1 MTTARRRPTQTLQRI
16 LALERR
22 QGFNDRAVTG
32 GLDRFLRNEIEGGEQ
47 AQFFKRIVAPLPQQ
61 GYAALSAEERERW
74 ATGVLSALQPGSSP
88 RAVTKQR
95 DQTTQPARTA
105 TEKSSA
111 PGGRASKAAGK
122 NPPASESPKPRARS
136 RSGRRRPVP
145 TFDGENPLARDVSV
159 LGVIPPISRKA
170 MSSLGLDTIFD
181 LLWHLPFR
189 YEDWRNVRAIA
200 DALEDIELT
209 IVGEIVSIEV
219 KHLRGGRKA
228 TEAVVRDG
236 SGSIRVWWWQQPYLA
251 KTLKPG
257 MRVGLSGKVGLRG
270 RFLQMDSPEWERLD
284 DPDDDTVHVGRLS
297 PVYPKTRGLPNRT
310 IRRLAHAAV
319 RDYLPLLDETLPA
332 SILMEQQFLSEA
344 EALRTIHFPERLEDV
359 ERAKERIAFQE
370 LLAIQLAVLARKRE
384 ARLRADAPPIP
395 MPGDFLDRFIGAL
408 PFELT
413 TAQQRVLTEI
423 RNDMWRRE
431 PMARLLQGDVGSGKT
446 VVAAAAMLAAVRAG
460 HQTVLMAP
468 TEVLASQHFETF
480 QRLFAGREQGGGDL
494 RWHNYSL
501 APALDRPLRM
511 ALLTGSVRAARKR
524 QIHQEMESGMLDLV
538 VGTHALIQDSAKF
551 SDLGLVVVDEQHRF
565 GVLQRD
571 ALRGKGRSP
580 HLLVMTATP
589 IPRTLALTVYGELD
603 SSVIDEL
610 PPGRQR
616 VRTQI
621 VDPSQREEVVY
632 RRIREEARQGRQ
644 SLIIC
649 PLVEESEHLES
660 EAATEQYEFL
670 RDGPLRDLAPRIR
683 LLHGRMSADE
693 KRGVMS
699 DLARGE
705 ADVLVST
712 IVVEVGVDLPRAT
725 VMAIEGAERF
735 GLAQLHQLRGRV
747 GRSDLASVCYLISDT
762 EVEQSQRRL
771 DLMVQTSNGF
781 ELAEADL
788 EMRGPGEYFG
798 TRQSGL
804 PELRVAKLTDHRTL
818 SLARNWAN
826 RILDVDPHLRAP
838 EHRSL
843 RAQAGKLDV
852 SGATAV
858 H

>member
-1 MTTARRRPTQTLQRI
+1 MTTRRRPTQTLQSM
-16 LALERR
+16 LALEDKL
-22 QGFNDRAVTG
+22 GYEDRAVAG
-32 GLDRFLRNEIEGGEQ
+32 GLDSFLRNVLKEGEQ
-47 AQFFKRIVAPLPQQ
+47 AQFFKRIVSVLPQE
-61 GYAALSAEERERW
+61 GYASLTPGERREWAADVRAALR
-74 ATGVLSALQPGSSP
+74 PGAAPGHPSRSDKS
-88 RAVTKQR
+88 RNSGTNRQR
-95 DQTTQPARTA
+95 SGKDPDKSDRNLDKSGQIRTPNR
-105 TEKSSA
+105 TKSS
-111 PGGRASKAAGK
+111 
-122 NPPASESPKPRARS
+122 
-136 RSGRRRPVP
+136 RRRPVA
-145 TFDGENPLARDVSV
+145 TFDDENPLARDVSV
-159 LGVIPPISRKA
+159 LGRIPPISRKA
-170 MSSLGLDTIFD
+170 MTSIGLQTVYD
-181 LLWHLPFR
+181 LLWHLPRR
-189 YEDWRNVRAIA
+189 YEDWRNVRTISE
-200 DALEDIELT
+200 ALEGIELT
-209 IVGEIVSIEV
+209 IVAEIASIGV
-219 KHLRGGRKA
+219 KYLRGGRTA

-236 SGSIRVWWWQQPYLA
+236 TGSLRIWWWQQPYLA
-251 KTLKPG
+251 RTLKEG
-257 MRVGLSGKVGLRG
+257 MRVGLSGKVEIQGRRLR
-270 RFLQMDSPEWERLD
+270 MVSPEWERLD

-297 PVYPKTRGLPNRT
+297 PVYPRTKGLPNRT
-310 IRRLAHAAV
+310 IRRLAHRAV
-319 RDYLPLLDETLPA
+319 RDYLPLLAESLPPQIIA
-332 SILMEQQFLSEA
+332 EQGYQSEA
-344 EALRTIHFPERLEDV
+344 DALATIHFPDRLEDV
-359 ERAKERIAFQE
+359 ELAKERIAFQE
-370 LLAIQLAVLARKRE
+370 LLSIQLAVLSRKRE

-395 MPGDFLDRFIGAL
+395 MPGDFLDKFIGAL

-413 TAQQRVLTEI
+413 AAQQRVLTEI
-423 RNDMWRRE
+423 RNDMFRRE

-468 TEVLASQHFETF
+468 TEVLASQHFGTF
-480 QRLFAGREQGGGDL
+480 QRLFAGDEYTGGEQLWYDF
-494 RWHNYSL
+494 SL
-501 APALDRPLRM
+501 APALGRPVRM
-511 ALLTGSVRAARKR
+511 ALLTGSVRAGRKR
-524 QIHQEMESGMLDLV
+524 QIHQEMASGMLDLV
-538 VGTHALIQDSAKF
+538 VGTHALIQESANF
-551 SDLGLVVVDEQHRF
+551 SDLGLAVVDEQHRF

-571 ALRGKGRSP
+571 ALRSKGRSP

-603 SSVIDEL
+603 NSVIDEL

-621 VDPSQREEVVY
+621 VEPSQREEIVY
-632 RRIREEARQGRQ
+632 QRIREEAAQGRQ
-644 SLIIC
+644 TFVIC
-649 PLVEESEHLES
+649 PLIDESDKLEA

-670 RDGPLRDLAPRIR
+670 RSGPLRELASRIR

-693 KRGVMS
+693 KHSVML

-747 GRSDLASVCYLISDT
+747 GRSDLPSVCYLISDT
-762 EVEQSQRRL
+762 DVEQSQRRL

-804 PELRVAKLTDHRTL
+804 PELRVAKLTDHQTL

-826 RILDVDPHLRAP
+826 RILDDDPHLRAP
-838 EHRSL
+838 EHRLL
-843 RAQAGKLDV
+843 RARAESLNV

>member
-1 MTTARRRPTQTLQRI
+1 MTTQRRPTQTLQSI
-16 LALERR
+16 LALERK
-22 QGFNDRAVTG
+22 QGYDNRAVAG
-32 GLDRFLRNEIEGGEQ
+32 GLDGFLRNALKDSEQ
-47 AQFFKRIVAPLPQQ
+47 NHFFKRIVAALPQQ
-61 GYAALSAEERERW
+61 GYSELSPDERERW
-74 ATGVLSALQPGSSP
+74 ASRVLAALRPGSAP
-88 RAVTKQR
+88 GAVTKQR
-95 DQTTQPARTA
+95 KQAQP
-105 TEKSSA
+105 ESSEA
-111 PGGRASKAAGK
+111 EARAS
-122 NPPASESPKPRARS
+122 RDRS
-136 RSGRRRPVP
+136 AERRPRKRSASSRKRPVA
-145 TFDGENPLARDVSV
+145 TFDDENPLARDVSV
-159 LGVIPPISRKA
+159 LGRIPPISRKA
-170 MSSLGLDTIFD
+170 MSSLGLDTVYD

-189 YEDWRNVRAIA
+189 YEDWRNVRSIS
-200 DALEDIELT
+200 DALEGVELT
-209 IVGEIVSIEV
+209 IVGEVASIEV

-228 TEAVVRDG
+228 TEAIVRDG

-251 KTLKPG
+251 RTLKPG
-257 MRVGLSGKVGLRG
+257 MRVGLSGKVGIRG
-270 RFLQMDSPEWERLD
+270 RYLQMESPEWERLD
-284 DPDDDTVHVGRLS
+284 DPNDDTVHVGRLS

-319 RDYLPLLDETLPA
+319 RDYLPFLAESLPA
-332 SILMEQQFLSEA
+332 YVVMEQQFPSEA
-344 EALRTIHFPERLEDV
+344 DALRTIHFPDRLEDV
-359 ERAKERIAFQE
+359 DVAKDRIAFQE
-370 LLAIQLAVLARKRE
+370 LLAIQLAVLSRKRE

-395 MPGDFLDRFIGAL
+395 MPGEFLDRFLEAL

-468 TEVLASQHFETF
+468 TEVLASQHYETF
-480 QRLFAGREQGGGDL
+480 QRLFAGKDHDDGDQL
-494 RWHNYSL
+494 WRNFSL
-501 APALDRPLRM
+501 APALGRPVRM

-538 VGTHALIQDSAKF
+538 VGTHALIQESANF
-551 SDLGLVVVDEQHRF
+551 QDLGLAVVDEQHRF

-571 ALRGKGRSP
+571 AIRGKGRSP

-621 VDPSQREEVVY
+621 VDPSQREEIVY
-632 RRIREEARQGRQ
+632 ARIREEAGKGRQ
-644 SLIIC
+644 SFVIC

-670 RDGPLRDLAPRIR
+670 RTGPLRDLASRIR
-683 LLHGRMSADE
+683 LLHGRMSSEE
-693 KRGVMS
+693 KQAVMS
-699 DLARGE
+699 DMTSGQ
-705 ADVLVST
+705 ADLLVST
-712 IVVEVGVDLPRAT
+712 IVVEVGVDLPNAT

-747 GRSDLASVCYLISDT
+747 GRSDLESVCFLISDT
-762 EVEQSQRRL
+762 GVEQSQRRL
-771 DLMVQTSNGF
+771 DLMVQSSNGF

-804 PELRVAKLTDHRTL
+804 PELRVAKLSDHQTL
-818 SLARNWAN
+818 DLARNWAN
-826 RILDVDPHLRAP
+826 RILDDDPNLRAP
-838 EHRSL
+838 EHQL
-843 RAQAGKLDV
+843 LGAQARKLNV

>member
-1 MTTARRRPTQTLQRI
+1 MTSQRRPTQTLQSM
-16 LALERR
+16 LALEEKL
-22 QGFNDRAVTG
+22 GFEDRAVAG
-32 GLDRFLRNEIEGGEQ
+32 GLDGFLRKVLKDGEQ
-47 AQFFKRIVAPLPQQ
+47 EQFFKRIVAALPQD
-61 GYAALSAEERERW
+61 GYASLTPGERGKW
-74 ATGVLSALQPGSSP
+74 AADVRASLHPGAAPRRSKRSDKSRTG
-88 RAVTKQR
+88 RTN
-95 DQTTQPARTA
+95 TQPADNEQDESRQNLDKSGQIRTPKR
-105 TEKSSA
+105 TKSS
-111 PGGRASKAAGK
+111 
-122 NPPASESPKPRARS
+122 
-136 RSGRRRPVP
+136 RRRPP
-145 TFDGENPLARDVSV
+145 ATFDDENPLARDVSV
-159 LGVIPPISRKA
+159 LGRIPPISRKA
-170 MSSLGLDTIFD
+170 MRSIGLETVYD
-181 LLWHLPFR
+181 LLWHLPRR
-189 YEDWRNVRAIA
+189 YEDWRNVRTISE
-200 DALEDIELT
+200 ALEGIELT
-209 IVGEIVSIEV
+209 IVAEIASIGV
-219 KHLRGGRKA
+219 KYLRGGRTA

-236 SGSIRVWWWQQPYLA
+236 SGSLRIWWWQQPYLA
-251 KTLKPG
+251 RTLKAG
-257 MRVGLSGKVGLRG
+257 MRVGLSGKVEIQGRQLR
-270 RFLQMDSPEWERLD
+270 MVSPEWERLD

-297 PVYPKTRGLPNRT
+297 PVYPRTKGLPNRT

-319 RDYLPLLDETLPA
+319 RDYLPLLAESLPPQIIA
-332 SILMEQQFLSEA
+332 EQGFQSEA
-344 EALRTIHFPERLEDV
+344 EALGTIHFPNRLEDV
-359 ERAKERIAFQE
+359 DLAKERIAFQE
-370 LLAIQLAVLARKRE
+370 LLSIQLAVLSRKRE

-395 MPGDFLDRFIGAL
+395 MPGDFLDKFIGAL
-408 PFELT
+408 PYELT
-413 TAQQRVLTEI
+413 NAQQRVLTEI
-423 RNDMWRRE
+423 RNDMFRRE

-480 QRLFAGREQGGGDL
+480 QRLFAGEEHASGEQL
-494 RWHNYSL
+494 WYNFSL
-501 APALDRPLRM
+501 APALGRPVRM

-524 QIHQEMESGMLDLV
+524 QIHQEMSSGMLDLV
-538 VGTHALIQDSAKF
+538 VGTHALIQESANF
-551 SDLGLVVVDEQHRF
+551 NDLGLAVVDEQHRF

-571 ALRGKGRSP
+571 ALRSKGRSP

-603 SSVIDEL
+603 NSVIDEL

-616 VRTQI
+616 VRTQ
-621 VDPSQREEVVY
+621 VVEPSQREEIVY
-632 RRIREEARQGRQ
+632 QRIREEAAQGRQ
-644 SLIIC
+644 AFVIC
-649 PLVEESEHLES
+649 PLIDESDKLEV

-670 RDGPLRDLAPRIR
+670 RGGPLRDLASRVR
-683 LLHGRMSADE
+683 LLHGRMSAEE
-693 KRGVMS
+693 KRSVMA
-699 DLARGE
+699 DLAGGD

-747 GRSDLASVCYLISDT
+747 GRSDLPSVCYLISETD
-762 EVEQSQRRL
+762 VEQSQRRL

-826 RILDVDPHLRAP
+826 RILDDDPHLRAP
-838 EHRSL
+838 EHRLLRSRADSL
-843 RAQAGKLDV
+843 NVA
-852 SGATAV
+852 GATAV

>member
-1 MTTARRRPTQTLQRI
+1 MTTQRRPTQTLQSI
-16 LALERR
+16 LALEAK
-22 QGFNDRAVTG
+22 QGYGNRAVAG
-32 GLDRFLRNEIEGGEQ
+32 GLDGFLRNALERGDQ
-47 AQFFKRIVAPLPQQ
+47 AQFFKRIVAALPQE
-61 GYAALSAEERERW
+61 GYAALAPQERERW
-74 ATGVLSALQPGSSP
+74 ASRVRASLRPGSSP
-88 RAVTKQR
+88 KTAIKRPQAAHAQPNGEPGETEPIQAEPPRPRTRTKSTR
-95 DQTTQPARTA
+95 L
-105 TEKSSA
+105 
-111 PGGRASKAAGK
+111 
-122 NPPASESPKPRARS
+122 
-136 RSGRRRPVP
+136 RPVA
-145 TFDGENPLARDVSV
+145 TFDDDNPLARDVSV
-159 LGVIPPISRKA
+159 LGRIPPISRKA
-170 MSSLGLDTIFD
+170 MTALGIDTVYD

-189 YEDWRNVRAIA
+189 YEDWRNVRTVS
-200 DALEDIELT
+200 DALEGIELT
-209 IVGEIVSIEV
+209 IVGEIASIEV

-251 KTLKPG
+251 RTLQPG
-257 MRVGLSGKVGLRG
+257 MRVGLSGKVGIRG
-270 RFLQMDSPEWERLD
+270 RYLQMESPEWERLD

-319 RDYLPLLDETLPA
+319 REYLPFLAETLPA
-332 SILMEQQFLSEA
+332 YIVMEQRFLSEA
-344 EALRTIHFPERLEDV
+344 DALRTIHFPDRLEDV
-359 ERAKERIAFQE
+359 DQAKERIAFQE
-370 LLAIQLAVLARKRE
+370 LLAIQLAVLSRKRE

-395 MPGDFLDRFIGAL
+395 MPGDFLDRFLQAL

-413 TAQQRVLTEI
+413 AAQQRVLTEI
-423 RNDMWRRE
+423 RNDMWQRE

-468 TEVLASQHFETF
+468 TEVLAAQHYETF
-480 QRLFAGREQGGGDL
+480 QRLFAGKEHHGDEQL
-494 RWHNYSL
+494 WHNYSL
-501 APALDRPLRM
+501 APALGRPVRM
-511 ALLTGSVRAARKR
+511 ALLTGSVPAARKR
-524 QIHQEMESGMLDLV
+524 QVHQEMESGSLDLV
-538 VGTHALIQDSAKF
+538 VGTHALIQEGANF
-551 SDLGLVVVDEQHRF
+551 NDLGLAVVDEQHRF

-621 VDPSQREEVVY
+621 VDPSQRDEIVY
-632 RRIREEARQGRQ
+632 ERIREEARKGRQ
-644 SLIIC
+644 SLVIC
-649 PLVEESEHLES
+649 PLVEESAHLES

-670 RDGPLRDLAPRIR
+670 RNGPLRDLASRVR
-683 LLHGRMSADE
+683 LLHGRMSAEE
-693 KRGVMS
+693 KRLVMS
-699 DLARGE
+699 DLTGGH

-712 IVVEVGVDLPRAT
+712 IVVEVGVDLPNAT

-747 GRSDLASVCYLISDT
+747 GRSDLPSICFLISDT
-762 EVEQSQRRL
+762 DIEQSQRRL
-771 DLMVQTSNGF
+771 DLMVQTTNGF

-804 PELRVAKLTDHRTL
+804 PELRVAKLTDHQTL
-818 SLARNWAN
+818 NLARNWAN
-826 RILDVDPHLRAP
+826 RILDDDPNMRAP
-838 EHRSL
+838 EHQLL
-843 RAQAGKLDV
+843 RAQAGKLNV

>member
-1 MTTARRRPTQTLQRI
+1 MTTRRRPTQTLQSM
-16 LALERR
+16 LALEDKL
-22 QGFNDRAVTG
+22 GYEDRAVAG
-32 GLDRFLRNEIEGGEQ
+32 GLDSFLRNVLKEGEQ
-47 AQFFKRIVAPLPQQ
+47 AQFFKRIVSVLPQE
-61 GYAALSAEERERW
+61 GYASLTPGERREWAADVRAALR
-74 ATGVLSALQPGSSP
+74 PGAAPGHPSRSDKS
-88 RAVTKQR
+88 RNSGTNRQR
-95 DQTTQPARTA
+95 SGKDPDKSDRNLDKSGQIRTPNR
-105 TEKSSA
+105 TKSS
-111 PGGRASKAAGK
+111 
-122 NPPASESPKPRARS
+122 
-136 RSGRRRPVP
+136 RRRPVA
-145 TFDGENPLARDVSV
+145 TFDDENPLARDVSV
-159 LGVIPPISRKA
+159 LGRIPPISRKA
-170 MSSLGLDTIFD
+170 MTAIGLNTVYD
-181 LLWHLPFR
+181 LLWHLPRR
-189 YEDWRNVRAIA
+189 YEDWRNLRTISE
-200 DALEDIELT
+200 ALEGIEIT
-209 IVGEIVSIEV
+209 IVAEIASIGV
-219 KHLRGGRKA
+219 KYLRGGRTA

-236 SGSIRVWWWQQPYLA
+236 TGSLRVWWWQQPYLA
-251 KTLKPG
+251 RTLKAG
-257 MRVGLSGKVGLRG
+257 MRVGLSGKVEIQGRQLR
-270 RFLQMDSPEWERLD
+270 MVSPEWERLD

-297 PVYPKTRGLPNRT
+297 PVYPRTRGLPNRT
-310 IRRLAHAAV
+310 IRRLAHVAV
-319 RDYLPLLDETLPA
+319 RDYLPLLAESLPPRIIA
-332 SILMEQQFLSEA
+332 EQGFQSEA
-344 EALRTIHFPERLEDV
+344 NALGVIHFPDRLEDV
-359 ERAKERIAFQE
+359 EIAKERVAFQE
-370 LLAIQLAVLARKRE
+370 LLSIQLAVLSRKRE

-395 MPGDFLDRFIGAL
+395 MPGDFLDRFIEAL

-413 TAQQRVLTEI
+413 GAQQRVLTEI
-423 RNDMWRRE
+423 RNDMFRRE
-431 PMARLLQGDVGSGKT
+431 SMARLLQGDVGSGKT

-468 TEVLASQHFETF
+468 TEVLASQHYETF
-480 QRLFAGREQGGGDL
+480 QRLFAGKEHSGSEQLWYDF
-494 RWHNYSL
+494 SL
-501 APALDRPLRM
+501 APALGRPVRM

-524 QIHQEMESGMLDLV
+524 QIHQEMASGMLDLV
-538 VGTHALIQDSAKF
+538 VGTHALIQERANF
-551 SDLGLVVVDEQHRF
+551 NDLGLAVVDEQHRF

-571 ALRGKGRSP
+571 ALRSKGRSP

-603 SSVIDEL
+603 NSVIDEL

-621 VDPSQREEVVY
+621 VEPSQREEIVY
-632 RRIREEARQGRQ
+632 QRIREEAAQGRQ
-644 SLIIC
+644 TFVIC
-649 PLVEESEHLES
+649 PLIDESDKLEA

-670 RDGPLRDLAPRIR
+670 RSGPLRELASRIR

-693 KRGVMS
+693 KHSVML

-747 GRSDLASVCYLISDT
+747 GRSDLPSVCYLISDT
-762 EVEQSQRRL
+762 DVEQSQRRL

-804 PELRVAKLTDHRTL
+804 PELRVAKLTDHQTL

-826 RILDVDPHLRAP
+826 RILDDDPHLRAP
-838 EHRSL
+838 EHRLL
-843 RAQAGKLDV
+843 RARAESLNV